1 MAQSESHLVAEELA
15 GPVSLVED
23 VPASLLPVA
32 RLDVLSGYDARSADG
47 GLNSE
52 CLDKRRPARQPCTR
66 WHCLLLKGSSEM
78 IIIGLI
84 FNGHGRELLF
94 SVENNI

>member
-1 MAQSESHLVAEELA
+1 MAQRESHLVAEGLA

-23 VPASLLPVA
+23 VPASLLA
-32 RLDVLSGYDARSADG
+32 ATRLDMVSGYDARSADG

-52 CLDKRRPARQPCTR
+52 CLDKGRPARQPCIR
-66 WHCLLLKGSSEM
+66 RHRLLLKGSSEM

-84 FNGHGRELLF
+84 FSGHGRKLLF
-94 SVENNI
+94 SVENNR